1 MSCLSVQGFTAHPT
15 PPPIHPPTPHQHRFS
30 PSAWARWLWRPWRSC
45 RWLGRGRSQRWRRWW
60 RRKTW
65 QVWCLTGSPATEQ
78 HLAPC
83 SVGFYLESHLFPGT
97 ERPGWEPFLKG
108 LGRRPPPAG
117 AFLRKDDTVFPA
129 SLYPARLPLPQAWSQ
144 QILIWFLPFLQS
156 HVSISYRLWQVFP
169 LSVSLSFN
177 PHSWC
182 FQPGSDSLALNPEFL
197 HQPQKGCCCL
207 SHVFFSA
214 FVCFTRASS

>member
-83 SVGFYLESHLFPGT
+83 SRFLSGVTSFSWDRKAWVRALPEGT
-97 ERPGWEPFLKG
+97 GKKAPSSRCFSQKGWYSLPCQLVSST
-108 LGRRPPPAG
+108 PPPPTGLVTADSY
-117 AFLRKDDTVFPA
+117 LIPPFP
-129 SLYPARLPLPQAWSQ
+129 
-144 QILIWFLPFLQS
+144 
-156 HVSISYRLWQVFP
+156 
-169 LSVSLSFN
+169 SV
-177 PHSWC
+177 PRV
-182 FQPGSDSLALNPEFL
+182 
-197 HQPQKGCCCL
+197 HQL
-207 SHVFFSA
+207 
-214 FVCFTRASS
+214 